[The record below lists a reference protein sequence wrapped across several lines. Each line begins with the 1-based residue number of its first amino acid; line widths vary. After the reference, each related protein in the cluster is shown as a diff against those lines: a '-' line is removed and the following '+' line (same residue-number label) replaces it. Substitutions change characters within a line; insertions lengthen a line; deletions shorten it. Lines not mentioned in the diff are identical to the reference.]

1 MPLNLFPVNL
11 EKKNVMGKE
20 ELNWSSQIGSN
31 IVCLP
36 SCVLWVSEVT
46 IEYAIA
52 SSWEVYDAAA
62 AAAAAEVASQ
72 LTETRFCP
80 GDVGPK

>member
-1 MPLNLFPVNL
+1 MRW
-11 EKKNVMGKE
+11 GKE
-20 ELNWSSQIGSN
+20 GLDWSSQIGS
-31 IVCLP
+31 VLCAFVFLP
-36 SCVLWVSEVT
+36 SGVLWFSEVT

-72 LTETRFCP
+72 LTEILFCP
-80 GDVGPK
+80 GEVGVR